1 MRRVKKLTSFWL
13 AAGVVLLAVT
23 VPAIAQ
29 DRSSGLVAKGDPPA
43 MFLLYTGDVIGYIEP
58 CG

>member
-1 MRRVKKLTSFWL
+1 MRRVKKLTSCWL
-13 AAGVVLLAVT
+13 AAGAVLLALSI
-23 VPAIAQ
+23 PAIAQ
-29 DRSSGLVAKGDPPA
+29 DSSSGLVAKGDPPA